1 MRRRGSERT
10 NGASF
15 HFGFALACMVIAGM
29 CFGLVRLLVKS
40 GTWFDSMATWFK
52 VRAIILPGRALS
64 RITEIASGLKTFEFL
79 GKLFASCPPSLR
91 ISRRGSLNLNHRV
104 HALNRRGYHVVIKD
118 ISSSNRDHR
127 LQLAGKFRLNPV
139 LGGSDC
145 SEAWDSFAEG
155 GHTV

>member
-10 NGASF
+10 NRASF

-29 CFGLVRLLVKS
+29 RFGIARLLVEF
-40 GTWFDSMATWFK
+40 GTRFDGMANWLK
-52 VRAIILPGRALS
+52 ARAVILPGLAPS
-64 RITEIASGLKTFEFL
+64 RIMEIARRPKTFEFL
-79 GKLFASCPPSLR
+79 GKLFAGGPPSLR

-118 ISSSNRDHR
+118 ISSSNRNHR